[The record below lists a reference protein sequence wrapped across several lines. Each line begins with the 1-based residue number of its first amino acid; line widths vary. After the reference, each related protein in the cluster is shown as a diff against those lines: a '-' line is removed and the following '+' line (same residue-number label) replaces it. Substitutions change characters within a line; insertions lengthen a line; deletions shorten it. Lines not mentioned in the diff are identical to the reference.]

1 MNRNSSKSL
10 FLVSTP
16 AQAFFL
22 SLAPQLIED
31 KSVLILT
38 VKKKKEEHNILK
50 YLNSFNWEK
59 IYIWYLP
66 TSNSKQQYFKIVSI
80 RLKLFWLKINL
91 TNIEKIY
98 IGSYTNTYHLSVAAE
113 FIGSKKFLLYDGMQM
128 ISVAEL
134 RSEGETKLEK
144 YPFLYRILG
153 YKLPHLNAIT
163 YISPIF
169 LKDLAATD
177 SLYLIKNSVKI
188 EKKKYDENKC
198 YFIGN
203 NLPGIGIVSK
213 EFYLNTLIR
222 LKEEYSNKEIIYI
235 AHPRED
241 ASILPLIGKIFP
253 VLKLDE
259 ILEEHFLS
267 STEFPGSV
275 FSFCSS
281 VLVNLIFLDTKSELI
296 AITIPSSKIEKENYI
311 KPFLSIESYFKQ
323 IANRNFSVQDLN
335 V

>member
-10 FLVSTP
+10 FVVSTP

-38 VKKKKEEHNILK
+38 VKKKKEEQDILK
-50 YLNSFNWEK
+50 HLHSFSWQK

-66 TSNSKQQYFKIVSI
+66 TSNSKQQYIKIISI
-80 RLKLFWLKINL
+80 RIKLFWLKINL
-91 TNIEKIY
+91 SDIEKIY
-98 IGSYTNTYHLSVAAE
+98 FGSYTNTYHLSIAAE
-113 FIGSKKFLLYDGMQM
+113 FKGSNKFLLYDGMQM

-144 YPFLYRILG
+144 YPLLHRILG
-153 YKLPHLNAIT
+153 YKLPHLNAIN
-163 YISPIF
+163 YISPIV
-169 LKDLAATD
+169 LKELAATD

-188 EKKKYDENKC
+188 EEKKYNENKC

-222 LKEEYSNKEIIYI
+222 LKEEYANKEIIYI

-241 ASILPLIGKIFP
+241 DSILPIIGKIFP
-253 VLKLDE
+253 VLRLDE

-267 STEFPGSV
+267 STEFPGRV

-281 VLVNLIFLDTKSELI
+281 VLVNLIFLDTKSKLI
-296 AITIPSSKIEKENYI
+296 AITIPASKIEKENYI
-311 KPFLSIESYFKQ
+311 KPLLSLQSYFEQ
-323 IANRNFSVQDLN
+323 ISNKNFSVQDLN